1 MLFIYIGLVAAIAIW
16 GTKKEAVIMSAL
28 WFLGL
33 VVVVALGK
41 EGREGGYIFGTYQVI
56 AGIYMALRLYMIK
69 NKSNSNVSDIY
80 TDEPFEFTPLNH
92 ESNDPRIISRHP
104 IEGPDPRKLD

>member
-16 GTKKEAVIMSAL
+16 GTKKEAFIMGAI
-28 WFLGL
+28 WILGL
-33 VVVVALGK
+33 VVVALGK
-41 EGREGGYIFGTYQVI
+41 EGREGGYIFGTFQAI
-56 AGIYMALRLYMIK
+56 AGIYMALRLHMIM
-69 NKSNSNVSDIY
+69 NKSNSNVSHIY

-104 IEGPDPRKLD
+104 IDGPDPRKHD